1 MKYPGKELE
10 IFDKANLWRNYLH
23 KIISK
28 YIGKKV
34 LEVGAGI
41 GSFTQIYMDDKK
53 DITLSE
59 IDDFNY
65 KTIKEKFYY
74 KKNCTIEKKRITEIN
89 DEFDTIMYLSVLEH
103 IEDDKEEIL
112 QALSKLRKNGNLIIC
127 APAHNFM
134 YSEFD
139 KEIGHFK
146 RYEMNFFK
154 ELKFKNAIVLK
165 SFFIDSFGYLLY
177 FINKLVFKKEV
188 YPSKLKIFIWDKL
201 FIPITYIIDFVTF
214 YKLGKNIIC
223 VIKKN

>member
-1 MKYPGKELE
+1 
-10 IFDKANLWRNYLH
+10 
-23 KIISK
+23 
-28 YIGKKV
+28 
-34 LEVGAGI
+34 
-41 GSFTQIYMDDKK
+41 
-53 DITLSE
+53 
-59 IDDFNY
+59 
-65 KTIKEKFYY
+65 
-74 KKNCTIEKKRITEIN
+74 
-89 DEFDTIMYLSVLEH
+89 
-103 IEDDKEEIL
+103 
-112 QALSKLRKNGNLIIC
+112 
-127 APAHNFM
+127 M

-188 YPSKLKIFIWDKL
+188 YPSKLKVFIWDKL